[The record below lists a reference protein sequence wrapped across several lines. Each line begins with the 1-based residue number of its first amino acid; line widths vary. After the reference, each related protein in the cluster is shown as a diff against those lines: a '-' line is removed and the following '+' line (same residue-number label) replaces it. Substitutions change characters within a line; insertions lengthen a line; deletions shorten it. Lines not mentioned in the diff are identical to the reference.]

1 MILVNCKIYT
11 MEGKVIEK
19 GSIHIKDKKI
29 DKITEY
35 NYCLE
40 GEDIID
46 LKGASVYP
54 GFIDAHTH
62 LGILE
67 ENMGFEGNDLNET
80 SDPITPHLRGIDGI
94 NPMDGCFKRAVKAGV
109 TSVLTGPGS
118 ANVMG
123 GEFAAIKTYGIS
135 VDEMIIKA
143 PVALKVAFGEN
154 PKRFYNAKGKMP
166 ITRMGTAALLR
177 ETLTKAI
184 NYKNKKQKARENNEF
199 FEKDLKMEAILPVLD
214 KSIPLKAHAHRADDI
229 LTALR
234 IAKEFDL
241 DITLDH
247 CTEGHLVKE
256 QIKASGK
263 PVLLGPG
270 MHYNAKVELS
280 NRSFEAAAILT
291 KMGVKVAIITDH
303 PVVEIQYLPLSAALC
318 VKAGMSEE
326 EALKAITINAAEI
339 AGIDHRVGSIKEG
352 KDADL
357 VIFNGNPLDNFT
369 ETLYTIVDG
378 EIVYKNL

>member
-1 MILVNCKIYT
+1 MILTNGKIYT
-11 MEGKVIEK
+11 MEGRIIEK

-29 DKITEY
+29 AKIIEDKY
-35 NYCLE
+35 YLE
-40 GEDIID
+40 GENIID

-67 ENMGFEGNDLNET
+67 ENMGFEGNDINET

-94 NPMDGCFKRAVKAGV
+94 NPMDGCFKRAIKAGV

-154 PKRFYNAKGKMP
+154 PKRFYNAKGKTP

-177 ETLTKAI
+177 QTITEAI
-184 NYKNKKQKARENNEF
+184 NYKNKKAKAINNNEI
-199 FEKDLKMEAILPVLD
+199 FEIDLKMEAILPVLD
-214 KSIPLKAHAHRADDI
+214 KKIPLKAHAHRADDI

-247 CTEGHLVKE
+247 CTEGHLVKD

-270 MHYNAKVELS
+270 MHYNSKIELT
-280 NRSFEAAAILT
+280 NRSFEAAAILS

-318 VKAGMSEE
+318 VKAGMSEN
-326 EALKAITINAAEI
+326 EAIRAITINAAEI
-339 AGIDHRVGSIKEG
+339 AGIDHKVGSIKEG

-357 VIFNGNPLDNFT
+357 AIFNGNPLDIFT

>member
-1 MILVNCKIYT
+1 MILTNSKIYT
-11 MEGKVIEK
+11 MEGKIIEK

-29 DKITEY
+29 AKITED
-35 NYCLE
+35 NYYLE

-291 KMGVKVAIITDH
+291 QMGVKVGIITDH

-357 VIFNGNPLDNFT
+357 AIFNGNPLDNFT